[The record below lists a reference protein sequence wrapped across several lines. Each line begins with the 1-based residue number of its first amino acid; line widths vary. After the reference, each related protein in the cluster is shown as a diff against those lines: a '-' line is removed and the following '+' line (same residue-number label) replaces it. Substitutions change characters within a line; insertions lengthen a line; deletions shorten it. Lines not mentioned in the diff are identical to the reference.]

1 MSVAN
6 TTQADPYDRLAPAYD
21 VLSAG
26 YDHERWLAALVE
38 LLDQCGLAGRTVLD
52 VGCGTGA
59 SAAPLLAAGFAVT
72 GVDRSEGMLDIARH
86 RLGDEVELVRAD
98 MRGLPGLGAFAV
110 VACLD
115 DGLNHLLTGADLQAA
130 LESMA
135 RNLGPGG
142 LMLFD
147 LNTLPTLRSVFSG
160 DWATERDGA
169 LVVWRGTGDAA
180 LAPGAVTQAEISVL
194 RQADGGAYLRER
206 LTVRERHHPLDE
218 VLDRLWRA
226 GLEPVAI
233 RGQHRGG
240 RLDEDTAEATHHKLV
255 IVARRPAGLSAW
267 AGVHGFEGGCC

>member
-1 MSVAN
+1 MSVA
-6 TTQADPYDRLAPAYD
+6 TTTRADPYDRLAPAYD

-26 YDHERWLAALVE
+26 YDHERWLAALVA
-38 LLDQCGLAGRTVLD
+38 LLEECGLAGRRVLD

-59 SAAPLLAAGFAVT
+59 SALPLLAAGFEVT
-72 GVDRSEGMLDIARH
+72 GVDRSQGMLEVARR
-86 RLGDEVELVRAD
+86 RLGEAAELVRAD
-98 MRGLPGLGAFAV
+98 MRGLPRLGRFDV

-142 LMLFD
+142 LLMFD

-160 DWATERDGA
+160 DWAADRDDA
-169 LVVWRGTGDAA
+169 VVVWRGSGDAK
-180 LAPGAVTQAEISVL
+180 LEPGGVTAAEISVL
-194 RQADGGAYLRER
+194 RPAPDGAYLREQV
-206 LTVRERHHPLDE
+206 TVRERHHPLDE

-240 RLDEDTAEATHHKLV
+240 VLEQDADEATHHKLV

-267 AGVHGFEGGCC
+267 AVAHGMEGRCC